1 MPKMKNSP
9 IAACLFAILVFS
21 SYTPAFA
28 ATVAI
33 VGATLVHPERAPGK
47 AVVAAQ
53 TVVIED
59 ERIVSVGPMDK
70 TRVPAGAT
78 LIDGRGKW
86 VVPGLIDAHVH
97 FFQSGNLFTRPDVAA
112 FGSVPYAQETARNK
126 KRLPETFKVW
136 LASGVTGVV
145 DIGGPFWN
153 FQVRELAAQT
163 PAAPRVAVAGPLI
176 SMLERPQ
183 LDLGDPPIIR
193 IDNPRAARALVNK
206 EALYRPDYIK
216 VWFINQPGDDF
227 AAQSAIVKETAD
239 AAAFNR
245 IPLAVHATEL
255 KVAKAALRAGAHYL
269 VHSVEDEPVDDEFI
283 ALAKRNNVIYCPTLF
298 VHLGYGYALSN
309 TWKPTEAERRLADP
323 QILAALSG
331 IDRMPEAEWPPLV
344 KRMML
349 MPPEAKLAPVIY
361 ANLRRV
367 HDAGITIAMGT
378 DAGNIGTVHGP
389 SVFRE
394 MRMMQEAG
402 LTPLEVLRSATV
414 GGARALRLEADAGTI
429 TVGKYADL
437 VVLDADPL
445 ADLDNLSRIHR
456 VLKGGRAFDPA
467 ELLKTVRQ

>member
-1 MPKMKNSP
+1 MKKPP
-9 IAACLFAILVFS
+9 IAACFFATLACGAL
-21 SYTPAFA
+21 TPAFA

-33 VGATLVHPERAPGK
+33 VGATLVHPERAPDK

-59 ERIVSVGPMDK
+59 DRIVGVGPMDK
-70 TRVPAGAT
+70 TRVPPGAT

-112 FGSVPYAQETARNK
+112 FPGVPYAQEVARNK

-136 LASGVTGVV
+136 LASGITGVV
-145 DIGGPFWN
+145 DVGGPLWN
-153 FQVRELAAQT
+153 FEVRELAELA
-163 PAAPRVAVAGPLI
+163 PAAPRIAVAGPLI
-176 SMLERPQ
+176 SMLERPE

-193 IDNPRAARALVNK
+193 IDNPRAARALVHK
-206 EALYRPDYIK
+206 EARYRPDYIK
-216 VWFINQPGDDF
+216 VWFINRPGDDF
-227 AAQSAIVKETAD
+227 AAQSAIVRETAD
-239 AAAFNR
+239 SAAFNR

-269 VHSVEDEPVDDEFI
+269 VHSVEDEPIDDEFI

-323 QILAALSG
+323 EILAALSG
-331 IDRMPEAEWPPLV
+331 IDRMPEVEWPPLV
-344 KRMML
+344 KRL
-349 MPPEAKLAPVIY
+349 MQTPPEPKLNPAVY

-367 HDAGITIAMGT
+367 RDAGITIAMGT

-394 MRMMQEAG
+394 MKMMQEAG
-402 LTPLEVLRSATV
+402 MTPLDVLKSATV
-414 GGARALRLEADAGTI
+414 GGSRALRREADTGTI
-429 TVGKYADL
+429 TAGKYADL

-456 VLKGGRAFDPA
+456 VLKGGHVYDPA
-467 ELLKTVRQ
+467 DLLKTVRQ